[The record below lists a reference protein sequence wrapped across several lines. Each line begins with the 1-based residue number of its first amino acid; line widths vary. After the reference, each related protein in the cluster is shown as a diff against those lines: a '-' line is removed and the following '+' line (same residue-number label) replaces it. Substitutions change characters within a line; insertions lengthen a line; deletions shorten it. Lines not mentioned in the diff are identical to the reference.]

1 MSGRVDW
8 FCNITAKFAGVSNK
22 ISKMVVVLE
31 RRKKR
36 KEKKLFYL
44 RIWVLVTWD
53 IGFGKCL
60 TFFVRLFPLVA
71 TVSFPNAPLHPS

>member
-1 MSGRVDW
+1 MSGRLDW

-36 KEKKLFYL
+36 KETFLLEDLGACYMGY
-44 RIWVLVTWD
+44 RIW
-53 IGFGKCL
+53 
-60 TFFVRLFPLVA
+60 
-71 TVSFPNAPLHPS
+71 